1 RVLGSSRL
9 KRRLWRIFHPM
20 PPHPAGWARELYAQL
35 RALDQQGLDGLLI
48 EAPPSGADWQAVSD
62 RLTRA
67 ASAHTA
73 FRF

>member
-1 RVLGSSRL
+1 M

>member
-1 RVLGSSRL
+1 MEIFPY
-9 KRRLWRIFHPM
+9 RIH
-20 PPHPAGWARELYAQL
+20 Y
-35 RALDQQGLDGLLI
+35 QQGLDVLLI